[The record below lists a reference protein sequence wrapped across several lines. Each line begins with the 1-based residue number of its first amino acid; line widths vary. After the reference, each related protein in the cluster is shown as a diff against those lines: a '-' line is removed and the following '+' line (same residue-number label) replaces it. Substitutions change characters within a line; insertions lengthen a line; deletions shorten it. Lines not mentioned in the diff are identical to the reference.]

1 MKYVNTGTAGSF
13 FSIGK
18 LLNFFSGLF
27 VFLALISCAAP
38 AVIETE
44 MPPDRMPEAAPV
56 EPLAE
61 PDILPLKERADTE
74 PLAEAS
80 EKPLPDELAVVFSR
94 GEIQL
99 DFRASYL
106 ASEAQLYTAL
116 YEGLYSYDPRNMAP
130 VRALASRAEL
140 SADKKRWTFT
150 IRQGAK
156 YQNGDPVRAGDFKAS
171 WISLLDPAKESPYS
185 SLFDIIEGAE
195 AYRLGRDPDPGKIG
209 IQAVDDRTLVVHL
222 NSPAAFFPS
231 MLCHHS
237 FSPIH
242 PSMLNVEDWSKQL
255 PVSNGPFYI
264 ERLAEDKAVFVKNRQ
279 YWDASHVA
287 LEKITIRF
295 AEAEEASGLWN
306 SGESRWISG
315 DVELDNLIN
324 RDGIL
329 INPMFAT
336 HYYFIR
342 SALKPWNDY
351 RVRRALSLVLP
362 WEEIRDGLYI
372 PARTLIFSIPGY
384 PEVEGVEKTN
394 EEEAVRLLS
403 EAGYPRGRGIPEL
416 VIRLTPSPDAAR
428 IGELMAAAWKEKLGI
443 SVRIDVVSYAGY
455 FQSLKRNDYV
465 VGSTT
470 WIGDFAD
477 PYTFLQMWR
486 RNSNLNDARFD
497 DQDYEDLIEESMTAE
512 GEKRMEILSKA
523 EKLLLDRGAVLPIS
537 FSPALNVISTAEI
550 DGWYPNV
557 LDIHPF
563 KYLRFKAL
571 RPLPNVALVE

>member
-1 MKYVNTGTAGSF
+1 MAPSPDEEPKPGT
-13 FSIGK
+13 
-18 LLNFFSGLF
+18 
-27 VFLALISCAAP
+27 
-38 AVIETE
+38 
-44 MPPDRMPEAAPV
+44 
-56 EPLAE
+56 
-61 PDILPLKERADTE
+61 DTE
-74 PLAEAS
+74 PLAEVP
-80 EKPLPDELAVVFSR
+80 ERPPLPVGLRDELTVAFSR
-94 GEIQL
+94 GEMEL
-99 DFRASYL
+99 DFRASFL

-116 YEGLYSYDPRNMAP
+116 YEGLYSYDPRSMAP

-140 SADKKRWTFT
+140 SEDKKQWTFT

-156 YQNGDPVRAGDFKAS
+156 YQNGDPVRAGDFRAS
-171 WISLLDPAKESPYS
+171 WLSLLEPARESPYS

-195 AYRLGRDPDPGKIG
+195 AYRLGKDTDPDKVG
-209 IQAVDDRTLVVHL
+209 IRAVDDRTLAVRL

-242 PSMLNVEDWSKQL
+242 PSMLKVADWSKQF

-264 ERLAEDKAVFVKNRQ
+264 EGIDEDKMVLVKNQQ

-287 LEKITIRF
+287 LKKVTIRF
-295 AEAEEASGLWN
+295 ANAEEASALWN
-306 SGESRWISG
+306 SGESQWISG
-315 DVELDNLIN
+315 DVELDNIIN

-342 SALKPWNDY
+342 SALSPWNDY
-351 RVRRALSLVLP
+351 RVRRALSLALP

-372 PARTLIFSIPGY
+372 PAKTLIFSIPGY
-384 PEVEGVEKTN
+384 PEVEGIERSN
-394 EEEAVRLLS
+394 DEEARRLLV
-403 EAGYPRGRGIPEL
+403 EAGYPGGRGIPEL

-428 IGELMAAAWKEKLGI
+428 IGELMAVAWKEKLGI
-443 SVRIDVVSYAGY
+443 PIRIDIVSYAGY
-455 FQSLKRNDYV
+455 FQSLKRSDYV

-497 DQDYEDLIEESMTAE
+497 DQDYENLLEESMTAE
-512 GEKRMEILSKA
+512 GEKRMEILGKA

-537 FSPALNVISTAEI
+537 FSPALNVISISEI

-563 KYLRFKAL
+563 KYIGFKAL
-571 RPLPNVALVE
+571 RPLPNVARIEWR